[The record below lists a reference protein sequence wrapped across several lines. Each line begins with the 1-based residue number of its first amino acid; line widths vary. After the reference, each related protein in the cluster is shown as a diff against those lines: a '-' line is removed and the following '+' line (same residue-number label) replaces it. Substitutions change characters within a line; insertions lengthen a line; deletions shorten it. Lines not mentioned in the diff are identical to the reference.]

1 MYIGHKSWHFLSI
14 LLFLQAT
21 RKKLKGFRYSYLVSV
36 AKGTTKA
43 APQFPHTRSSINS
56 RRFNIRWLSMYFYN
70 VASATYPSDDYIF
83 HFLLGLV
90 AVKKKKSKKWTRNSD
105 RLTLHWVP
113 GMTVLG
119 KWKRLE
125 WYGHIT
131 HQVPICVLQTYEF
144 YSTTDPIR
152 LVR

>member
-56 RRFNIRWLSMYFYN
+56 RRFNIRWLGMYFYN

-90 AVKKKKSKKWTRNSD
+90 AIKKKNQRNELGIQTDSPYTGYQGWRYWESERDWSD
-105 RLTLHWVP
+105 MATSLTKYPSAFFKHMSSIAPL
-113 GMTVLG
+113 TQ
-119 KWKRLE
+119 
-125 WYGHIT
+125 YG
-131 HQVPICVLQTYEF
+131 
-144 YSTTDPIR
+144 
-152 LVR
+152 